1 MHNGM
6 HSHGATLIDQAL
18 DKGLDRLW
26 FAQPL
31 EDRFLADQSR
41 QRLRTME
48 VKLSRFTCSAPG
60 VLSPILRL
68 CVAGQALSGTSLLI
82 TPCDDLLYKLS

>member
-41 QRLRTME
+41 QRLRLIRRA
-48 VKLSRFTCSAPG
+48 VWLAALFAAGLVGADALLVPD
-60 VLSPILRL
+60 RL
-68 CVAGQALSGTSLLI
+68 GWSLLV
-82 TPCDDLLYKLS
+82 